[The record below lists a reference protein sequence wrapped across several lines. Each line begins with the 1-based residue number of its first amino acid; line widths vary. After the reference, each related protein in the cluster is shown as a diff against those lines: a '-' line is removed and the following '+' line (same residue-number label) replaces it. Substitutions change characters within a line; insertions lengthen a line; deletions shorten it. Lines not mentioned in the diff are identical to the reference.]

1 LGINASFWSFYK
13 TLSLCGKY
21 ICRMKKPLLQLH
33 AAVFLWG
40 FTGVLGREITLN
52 EGLLVWWRMLITVVT
67 LVVLRVIQTQ
77 FERITW
83 RDALEITGIGA
94 LVALHWVCFYGSIK
108 YSNVSI
114 ALTCLSTLGFFT
126 SLLEPIILRKRI
138 ESVEV
143 LFGVLSIVG
152 IALIFHFNPNF
163 KVGIVI
169 GIISALLS
177 CLFSIFNKRL
187 VGRITAKTLAL
198 YEFGGGFLVWSLILP
213 FYNYLFPSPRFFPT
227 TADWV
232 WLLVLSWAC
241 TILAVNL
248 SFNALKHIS
257 AFTQNLT
264 LNLEPV
270 YGIIL
275 AFAIYHENKNL
286 SAGFYWGFAIIVL
299 VVVLQMWRV
308 RKQNRIEASAPID
321 EHLL

>member
-1 LGINASFWSFYK
+1 
-13 TLSLCGKY
+13 
-21 ICRMKKPLLQLH
+21 MKKPLLQLH
-33 AAVFLWG
+33 TAVFLWG

-52 EGLLVWWRMLITVVT
+52 EGLLVWWRMLITVAT
-67 LVVLRVIQTQ
+67 LVVLRLVQKQ
-77 FERITW
+77 FERISW
-83 RDALEITGIGA
+83 KDVLYITLVGG

-126 SLLEPIILRKRI
+126 ALLEPLILQRR
-138 ESVEV
+138 VNGTEV
-143 LFGVLSIVG
+143 LLGLLSIVG
-152 IALIFHFNPNF
+152 IALIFHFNPNY
-163 KVGIVI
+163 KTGIII

-177 CLFSIFNKRL
+177 CLFSIFNKEL
-187 VGRITAKTLAL
+187 VDRISAKTLAL
-198 YEFGGGFLVWSLILP
+198 YEFGGGLLVWTLILP
-213 FYNYLFPSPRFFPT
+213 FYNYLFPSPSFFPT
-227 TADWV
+227 ASDWV
-232 WLLVLSWAC
+232 WLLVLSWIC

-248 SFNALKHIS
+248 SFNALRHIS

-275 AFAIYHENKNL
+275 AFIIYKENKNL
-286 SAGFYWGFAIIVL
+286 SAGFYWGFAIITI

-308 RKQNRIEASAPID
+308 RNQSGKEKGAPID